1 MGAAAKMLAQ
11 DAERV
16 QVQVQVTTGGIKK
29 RGCAGNAAGE
39 RSTRPTRVKAGQRKW
54 NDKYGDKAT

>member
-16 QVQVQVTTGGIKK
+16 QVQVQVTTGGTKK
-29 RGCAGNAAGE
+29 RGQRGGRKEYKAQ
-39 RSTRPTRVKAGQRKW
+39 KAGQRKR
-54 NDKYGDKAT
+54 NDKYGGKAA